1 MLSGWSDGTILAR
14 CSCFATHGAVG
25 DQGYGSMDRRY
36 VDAYMYDAWLMRNA
50 RYGLARHTWD
60 KYHAASTPVQRRA
73 ILLQDNPRWR
83 GTIRYAG
90 MNYQIFIYETLSIND
105 ERPAEIIELS
115 NRDGI
120 RVGWCETFYGSGTSA
135 IIKELFVW
143 PPFRR
148 RGYGTILE
156 AAAVIRTQGWVDELV
171 LWFYEPDAIPRS
183 RANGRLFAL
192 GRGYEW
198 TWRKS
203 SRPAPAGTA
212 AKRIDITKAERTLRP
227 RETDSMLIP
236 IRRTHMVE
244 SLRHEVDSQ
253 RGYSMLCFVKVSSCE
268 LRETIRCLG
277 RSMSCKVKS
286 GCLVRDLTVESGL
299 AACRDIGAVEVC
311 RE

>member
-1 MLSGWSDGTILAR
+1 MGRFWR
-14 CSCFATHGAVG
+14 GALVS
-25 DQGYGSMDRRY
+25 QLMDRRY

-244 SLRHEVDSQ
+244 SL
-253 RGYSMLCFVKVSSCE
+253 
-268 LRETIRCLG
+268 
-277 RSMSCKVKS
+277 
-286 GCLVRDLTVESGL
+286 
-299 AACRDIGAVEVC
+299 
-311 RE
+311 

>member
-1 MLSGWSDGTILAR
+1 MCKSLFPFLKVPAPLRMVAFKCREVANEKEVCMLSGWSDGTILAR

-171 LWFYEPDAIPRS
+171 LWFYEPTRS
-183 RANGRLFAL
+183 L
-192 GRGYEW
+192 GV
-198 TWRKS
+198 
-203 SRPAPAGTA
+203 
-212 AKRIDITKAERTLRP
+212 ERTVVCLRLAEATNGHGAKAAGLHP
-227 RETDSMLIP
+227 PEPQLRESTLP
-236 IRRTHMVE
+236 K
-244 SLRHEVDSQ
+244 Q
-253 RGYSMLCFVKVSSCE
+253 RGPCGPGKP
-268 LRETIRCLG
+268 IRCLYP
-277 RSMSCKVKS
+277 
-286 GCLVRDLTVESGL
+286 
-299 AACRDIGAVEVC
+299 
-311 RE
+311 